1 MTDYCYDMLHGT
13 CNNCIKWGVWKG
25 GVIWQNK
32 NLPQKCV
39 CVKNKDGT
47 VSKAPPYWTLV
58 VPCSGCAENK
68 NWTWPPGGR
77 RCLGVSGISANENRE
92 QTVEEFAFTILHII
106 KPRFN
111 MDIEEK
117 RDEFYKYLNSVP
129 DEVKSEYKKL
139 CE

>member
-13 CNNCIKWGVWKG
+13 CNNCIKWGVWK
-25 GVIWQNK
+25 
-32 NLPQKCV
+32 
-39 CVKNKDGT
+39 
-47 VSKAPPYWTLV
+47 
-58 VPCSGCAENK
+58 
-68 NWTWPPGGR
+68 
-77 RCLGVSGISANENRE
+77 GVSGISANENRE

-117 RDEFYKYLNSVP
+117 RDEFYKFLNSVP